1 MKVLKYLNLAL
12 LEFNW
17 QLSTFGKTI
26 FSSEIKKVLEYSF
39 VKTNL

>member
-1 MKVLKYLNLAL
+1 MCSFYLHIQ

-26 FSSEIKKVLEYSF
+26 FSSKIKKVLEYSF
-39 VKTNL
+39 IKTNL